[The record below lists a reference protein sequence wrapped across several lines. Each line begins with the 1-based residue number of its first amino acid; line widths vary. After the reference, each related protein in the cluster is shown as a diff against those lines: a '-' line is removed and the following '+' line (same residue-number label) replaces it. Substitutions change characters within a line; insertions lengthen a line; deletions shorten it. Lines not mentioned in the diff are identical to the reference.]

1 MSSSQYFSSIIF
13 AGLTGL
19 TANYAEFKTVNKIFE
34 KFKLTDGTDEIPAV
48 IQKQDWKDFSEKIQ
62 LQSATVEREGKKVL
76 DEVSFSIEKDKKYAI
91 SGASGSGKSTLLKS
105 INGEVPIAGGKILY
119 DHVYSEFIDLQD
131 LHRQISYVSL
141 EDHIF
146 NESIWFNLTLGRQV
160 EDSKVE
166 KALELFYLKDWIAG
180 LPHGLETR
188 LSDISQDISS
198 GQKQRI
204 NLARAYLE
212 EKTILM
218 IDEATDAI
226 DKERRYQIEK
236 YLFSISDKTVIFVS
250 HHLDENIKSLFDEI
264 IDLG

>member
-62 LQSATVEREGKKVL
+62 LQSVTVEREGKKVL

-198 GQKQRI
+198 GQKQ
-204 NLARAYLE
+204 
-212 EKTILM
+212 
-218 IDEATDAI
+218 
-226 DKERRYQIEK
+226 
-236 YLFSISDKTVIFVS
+236 
-250 HHLDENIKSLFDEI
+250 
-264 IDLG
+264 